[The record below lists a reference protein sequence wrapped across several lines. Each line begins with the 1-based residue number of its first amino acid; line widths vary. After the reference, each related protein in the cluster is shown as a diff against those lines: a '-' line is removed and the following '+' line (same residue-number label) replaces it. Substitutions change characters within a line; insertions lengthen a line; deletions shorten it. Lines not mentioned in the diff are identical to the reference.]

1 MSGDDLTDSE
11 KVLDEALRAFA
22 AGLDENG
29 CPLPGAA
36 SSSKFVPR
44 PGGGFHASLEGGD
57 KPQVFAFDGATVD
70 EEAKLC
76 EACNS
81 SPCVLSDVDPDL
93 DQDKTLYE
101 YLAHVGESMQDGGQS
116 NKEIRYELYRIAT
129 KAING
134 HLGKGNRKKLPTC
147 VTADIKDLFPES
159 TGDYVG
165 FKKGFLNE

>member
-36 SSSKFVPR
+36 TSSKFVPL
-44 PGGGFHASLEGGD
+44 PGGGIRAELEGGD
-57 KPQVFAFDGATVD
+57 KPQVFAFDGSID

-76 EACNS
+76 EACNRA
-81 SPCVLSDVDPDL
+81 PCVLSEVDPDL
-93 DQDKTLYE
+93 DQDKSLYE
-101 YLAHVGESMQDGGQS
+101 YLVSVGEKLQENGST

-129 KAING
+129 KAISG
-134 HLGKGNRKKLPTC
+134 HLGKGNRQKLPSC
-147 VTADIKDLFPES
+147 VTADIKDVFPES
-159 TGDYVG
+159 TGEYVG
-165 FKKGFLNE
+165 FKKGFLND

>member
-36 SSSKFVPR
+36 TSSKFVPL
-44 PGGGFHASLEGGD
+44 PGGGIRAELEGGD
-57 KPQVFAFDGATVD
+57 KPQVFASDGVTD

-81 SPCVLSDVDPDL
+81 SPCVLSVVDPDI
-93 DQDKTLYE
+93 DQDKSLYE
-101 YLAHVGESMQDGGQS
+101 YLSFVGENMQEDGQT

-129 KAING
+129 NAISG

-159 TGDYVG
+159 TGEYVG